1 MKFLSLGIT
10 FLCVFLNINPIWAE
24 SKKIQNISALQA
36 QRLDNTV
43 KLIHKYYVEPVSD
56 EKLYESAI
64 EGMLSKLDPH
74 SSYLSGESLRSLDV
88 AISGKFEGIGVT
100 VAPERGALKVIS
112 PLDNSPA
119 QKAGIKAGDL
129 IIRIGDKLLFDMD
142 VDKAIEMMRGRRGTK
157 VTLYVIRKNEE
168 RPLKFTVIRNVID
181 VQTVT
186 AKLFNKKYAYIRI
199 AIFYKSTE
207 NDVRKAIK
215 NLKKLS
221 NPELANQKLE
231 GVILDMR
238 NNPGGLLN
246 PAIDVADD
254 FLDAAKLKNN
264 SLITSI
270 RGHAD
275 SKPEEFR
282 ATKGELLPDVPMVVL
297 INEGSA
303 SAAEIV
309 AGALQD
315 QKRAIIVGTRTFG
328 KGSVQTVIPIDD
340 KSAIK
345 LTTALYYTPLG
356 RSIQAKGITPDVVV
370 SDVEIPQ
377 AKIGQQL
384 FGPIYE
390 NELDNHIAN
399 GAEQKTES
407 LQEEDELSLLRK
419 DFQLYQAL
427 MIIKS
432 AAIKN

>member
-1 MKFLSLGIT
+1 MRFLRLGTI
-10 FLCVFLNINPIWAE
+10 FLCFFLNINNIWAD
-24 SKKIQNISALQA
+24 SNKTQNISAVQV
-36 QRLDNTV
+36 QRLNNIA
-43 KLIHKYYVEPVSD
+43 KLIHEYYVEPVSD

-74 SSYLSGESLRSLDV
+74 SSYLSEENLKSLDV

-100 VAPERGALKVIS
+100 VAPDRGALKIIS
-112 PLDNSPA
+112 PIDNSPA

-129 IIRIGDKLLFDMD
+129 IIRINDRLVIDMD
-142 VDKAIEMMRGRRGTK
+142 SDKAVEMMRGRRGTK

-168 RPLKFTVIRNVID
+168 RPLKFVIARNVIN

-186 AKLFNKKYAYIRI
+186 AKLLNKNYGYIRI
-199 AIFYKSTE
+199 AGFYKSTE
-207 NDVRKAIK
+207 SDLQKEIK
-215 NLKKLS
+215 ILKKLS
-221 NPELANQKLE
+221 NQKLD
-231 GVILDMR
+231 GLILDMR
-238 NNPGGLLN
+238 NNPGGLFN

-254 FLDAAKLKNN
+254 FLDAGKLKNN
-264 SLITSI
+264 SLIVSI
-270 RGHAD
+270 KGHSD

-282 ATKGELLPDVPMVVL
+282 ATKGELLPGVPIVVM

-315 QKRAIIVGTRTFG
+315 QQRAVIVGTKSFG
-328 KGSVQTVIPIDD
+328 KGSVQTVVPIDD

-345 LTTALYYTPLG
+345 LTTALYYTPQG

-370 SDVEIPQ
+370 TEVEISQ
-377 AKIGQQL
+377 AKSGDQS

-390 NELDNHIAN
+390 NDLNNYIIN
-399 GAEQKTES
+399 GTVQKTES
-407 LQEEDELSLLRK
+407 LQEEEELSLLRK

-432 AAIKN
+432 VAIKK